1 MRGLFAL
8 TKRNLKEM
16 VRDPLSAV
24 FCLAFPLVMLLL
36 MQIIFINLE
45 FVPDNFLIEN
55 YAAGICVFGYTF
67 TALMVALQISS
78 DKNTSFVKRI
88 NISPVGRI
96 TYIASYLLSSL
107 PVALVQTVLFFLIAL
122 IFGYKFD
129 ANFALGI
136 VYLIPSAIMYICFG
150 ILLGALSKNEK
161 QTGPMSSIFIS
172 LTGIFGGVF
181 MPVNTFTGGFATFLN
196 LLPFAHSVQIAQELS
211 SKGAGCVYPHI
222 LWVLGYAAVA
232 FAAVVVTEKIK
243 DGKNAR

>member
-16 VRDPLSAV
+16 TRDPLSAV
-24 FCLAFPLVMLLL
+24 FCLAFPLVMLAL
-36 MQIIFINLE
+36 MQIIFLNLE

-88 NISPVGRI
+88 NISPVGRL
-96 TYIASYLLSSL
+96 TYISSYLLSAL
-107 PVALVQTVLFFLIAL
+107 PVAVAQTVLFFLIAL
-122 IFGYKFD
+122 AFGYKFD
-129 ANFALGI
+129 LDFLLGI
-136 VYLIPSAIMYICFG
+136 IYLVPSAIMYICFG
-150 ILLGALSKNEK
+150 ILFGALAKNEK
-161 QTGPMSSIFIS
+161 QTGPLSSVFIS

-181 MPVNTFTGGFATFLN
+181 MPVNTFSGGFAAFIN
-196 LLPFAHSVQIAQELS
+196 VLPFAHSVQIAQELHT
-211 SKGAGCVYPHI
+211 KGAGCIYPHI

-232 FAAVVVTEKIK
+232 FAAVVIAEKVK
-243 DGKNAR
+243 DGKK